1 MIFTVWHQ
9 QNNKI
14 ETEAYKVYSFETYIL
29 HILFHHSPEN
39 KKKLHAS
46 WSVLFIYS
54 SIRLQLTRLDD
65 TL

>member
-1 MIFTVWHQ
+1 MIFFLMIFTVWHQ

-39 KKKLHAS
+39 KKKLYMLHGAS
-46 WSVLFIYS
+46 CLF
-54 SIRLQLTRLDD
+54 TAV
-65 TL
+65 